1 MRLTAII
8 VALFIALALGSAASV
23 FAQTAQQFREPNA
36 AAKGR
41 TMAPPAK
48 SKPKG
53 TARPDRGEVGT
64 TAVPLTDKECTTLG
78 GKVFQLPQASQGVC
92 NSGKYCER
100 MDQNKVKHAVCIS
113 AR

>member
-1 MRLTAII
+1 MRVTAIL
-8 VALFIALALGSAASV
+8 VALFIVLAWVSATSV
-23 FAQTAQQFREPNA
+23 CAQTGQGFREPNA
-36 AAKGR
+36 AAKGG

-48 SKPKG
+48 STKPKG
-53 TARPDRGEVGT
+53 PKRPNRGEVGT
-64 TAVPLTDKECTTLG
+64 TGVPLTDKECTTLG
-78 GKVFQLPQASQGVC
+78 GKVFNTPASQGVC